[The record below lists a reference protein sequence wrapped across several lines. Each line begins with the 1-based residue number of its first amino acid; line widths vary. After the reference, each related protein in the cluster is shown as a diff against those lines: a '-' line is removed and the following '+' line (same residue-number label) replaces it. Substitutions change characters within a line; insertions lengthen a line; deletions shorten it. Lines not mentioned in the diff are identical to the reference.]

1 MIKRRV
7 ETTCM
12 AANIHR
18 RAKGF
23 SLLELSAATL
33 VMSVGSLAVFTLFL
47 QWHASLIA
55 SDDYQETLQE
65 AQHAR
70 PEPKYQRRF
79 EHLPCEQEKG

>member
-47 QWHASLIA
+47 QWHAALIA
-55 SDDYQETLQE
+55 AENYQHILQE

-79 EHLPCEQEKG
+79 QHLPCELDKG